1 MKQYTILLDSSVSDL
16 SVGIAKDSTILAST
30 QYEAWQKQ
38 SELMVDE
45 LNKLLIQLSINRN
58 EIKDICVG
66 VGPGSYT
73 GVRISL
79 TIAKVIS
86 LALNVPIYPMSSL
99 QILGKKDS
107 PSICLI
113 NARST
118 RSYIGVYDNEQVIVK
133 DCIMS
138 NSDVLTY
145 ISEHKDYTI
154 CGDVSYLN
162 LANEKNNIFEQML
175 LLKETSSSVND
186 PNLVKPVYL
195 KEQ

>member
-1 MKQYTILLDSSVSDL
+1 MKKYTILIDSSVSDL
-16 SVGIAKDSTILAST
+16 SVAIARDSTVLAST
-30 QYEAWQKQ
+30 QYDAWQKQ

-45 LNKLLIQLSINRN
+45 LDKLLIQLSISRD

-86 LALNVPIYPMSSL
+86 LALHVPIYPMSSL
-99 QILGKKDS
+99 QILSKKDC

-113 NARST
+113 NARSG
-118 RSYIGVYDNEQVIVK
+118 RSYIGVYNNEHVIVK

-138 NSDVLTY
+138 NSNILTY
-145 ISEHKDYTI
+145 ISEHKDYRI

-162 LANEKNNIFEQML
+162 LTSERNNIFEQML

-195 KEQ
+195 KE